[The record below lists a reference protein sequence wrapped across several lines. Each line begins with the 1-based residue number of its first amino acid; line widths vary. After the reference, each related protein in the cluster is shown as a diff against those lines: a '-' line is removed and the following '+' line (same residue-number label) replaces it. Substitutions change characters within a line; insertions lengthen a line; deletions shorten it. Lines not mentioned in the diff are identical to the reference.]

1 MARHGQFP
9 QGRKT
14 IVQMILLAI
23 GRRGGM
29 NARQQNVVMR
39 GTCRRRGG
47 RKGTRNFGRC
57 TDTHTQQ
64 QQQQQ
69 QQEQQESGMRKGHV
83 ESHTLAKLVL
93 QGSLDVQ
100 FFISMDM
107 DSILR
112 AMSEVDRGTLSRS
125 DALESSSCRRF
136 FLDTLLDL

>member
-1 MARHGQFP
+1 
-9 QGRKT
+9 
-14 IVQMILLAI
+14 MILLVVR
-23 GRRGGM
+23 RRGGM
-29 NARQQNVVMR
+29 NAPQQNVMMR

-64 QQQQQ
+64 QQQ
-69 QQEQQESGMRKGHV
+69 EQDEQDESGMRKGHV

-136 FLDTLLDL
+136 FLETLLDL